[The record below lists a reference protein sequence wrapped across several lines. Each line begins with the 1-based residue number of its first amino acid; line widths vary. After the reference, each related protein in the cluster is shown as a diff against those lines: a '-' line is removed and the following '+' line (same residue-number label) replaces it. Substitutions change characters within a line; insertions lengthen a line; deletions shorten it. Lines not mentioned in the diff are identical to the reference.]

1 VALDFDKSFEPNLIE
16 EKTREFWAKGQFYK
30 ATRDPSKKPFT
41 IVIPPPNITA
51 DLHVGHMLNN
61 TLQDILIRWHRATG
75 FMACWIPGTD
85 HASIATEA
93 RVTKML
99 EGKGIKKLEIGR
111 EEFLK
116 HAWQW
121 KADVGGRII
130 DILKKLGISC
140 DWDRVKFTMDEDYSR
155 SVLKSFV
162 ELYKQGLIYRGTRLV
177 NWCPFSQSVISDEE
191 VNNEERQ
198 GNFYH
203 VKYKIVGDS
212 EGASMV
218 VATTRPETIFGDL
231 AIAVHPDDERF
242 KHLIG
247 KKVVVPICNREI
259 TVIADKA
266 VEIEFGTG
274 CLKVTPS
281 HDPTD
286 YEIGARHNLGQ
297 LNVMNKDATLNQNAP
312 KHFQGLTR
320 EDARKKVVEELKQL
334 GLLEKT
340 VPTRHVVGISERGGV
355 PIEFYLSEQWYIK
368 MDHFAQLAL
377 DATRKG
383 ELKLIPA
390 YQEKVW
396 EHWLTNIKDW
406 CISRQL
412 WWGHQIPVHTCQS
425 CAHLN
430 VSVDV
435 PLKCEKCGH
444 DKLTQDPDVL
454 DTWASSWLWP
464 FGIHSWENPSEEQKL
479 DLEYFYPTDVIVTAP
494 EIIFFWIARMV
505 MAGKHFLNKTPFHTV
520 YFTGLLRDQQ
530 GRKMSKSLGNFP
542 DTFELI
548 QKYGTDSLRFC
559 LTQQLATGQ
568 DIKWADEMCE
578 IGRNFSNKIWNA
590 TRYLCLA
597 CEAAGV
603 SPRNHTFDNLKW
615 DHSDPVLAWVTGE
628 FKLCLNKSF
637 VAIKDYEFSAYAKAL
652 YEFTWMRYCD
662 WFIELIK
669 PRIRDENAKSPEAK
683 ESLAVALQVLDG
695 VLRVLHPLMP
705 YITEEIWQRLGE
717 GSRST
722 QTVGLQ
728 LITAPPASEKDAEA
742 VAQMTT
748 IQELIGGVRGV
759 RGNLNIHPGETM
771 FVTLSCEP
779 QKLARFQIVLESLA
793 KVSIQYATLKPAR
806 SVSMK
811 AGDVRYFVV
820 LPETVDIAAER
831 NKAQKKLEKA
841 EGNIKSCNAKLSN
854 EQFVASAPAH
864 VLAGAKAQLA
874 QAEDEVTLLKET
886 LETLSGI

>member
-1 VALDFDKSFEPNLIE
+1 MALDFDKAFEPNQVE
-16 EKTREFWAKGQFYK
+16 ERTRQFWEKGGFYK
-30 ATRDPSKKPFT
+30 AHRDPSKKAFT

-61 TLQDILIRWHRATG
+61 TLQDLLIRWHRATG
-75 FMACWIPGTD
+75 HMACWIPGTD

-99 EGKGIKKLEIGR
+99 ESKGLKKREMGR

-140 DWDRVKFTMDEDYSR
+140 DWDRCKFTMDEDYSR
-155 SVLKSFV
+155 SVLKAFV
-162 ELYKQGLIYRGTRLV
+162 QLYNEGLIYRGTRLV

-191 VNNEERQ
+191 VMNEERA

-203 VKYKIVGDS
+203 VHYKVVGDPT
-212 EGASMV
+212 GASLI

-231 AIAVHPDDERF
+231 AVAVHPDDERY
-242 KHLIG
+242 KNLIG
-247 KKVVVPICNREI
+247 KKVVVPVAGREI
-259 TVIADKA
+259 PIIADKA
-266 VEIEFGTG
+266 VEMDFGTG

-297 LNVMNKDATLNQNAP
+297 LNVMNKDASLNHNVP
-312 KHFQGLTR
+312 KEFQGLSR
-320 EDARKKVVEELKQL
+320 EEGRKKIVEVMKAQ

-340 VPTRHVVGISERGGV
+340 VPTRHVVGISERGGI
-355 PIEFYLSEQWYIK
+355 PIEYYLSEQWYIK
-368 MDHFAQLAL
+368 MDHFAKLAL
-377 DATRKG
+377 DATRNG

-390 YQEKVW
+390 FQEKVW

-412 WWGHQIPVHTCQS
+412 WWGHQIPVHTCKS
-425 CAHLN
+425 CGHLN

-435 PLKCEKCGH
+435 PTACSKCGH
-444 DKLTQDPDVL
+444 THLEQDSDVL

-464 FGIHSWENPSEEQKL
+464 FGVHNWENPTEEQKK
-479 DLEYFYPTDVIVTAP
+479 DLEYFYPTDVIITAP

-505 MAGKHFLNKTPFHTV
+505 MAGKHFMKKTPFHTV
-520 YFTGLLRDQQ
+520 YFTGLIRDQQ

-559 LTQQLATGQ
+559 LVQQLATGQ

-578 IGRNFSNKIWNA
+578 IGRNFSNKLWNA
-590 TRYLCLA
+590 TRFLSMA
-597 CEAAGV
+597 CENAGI
-603 SPRNHTFDNLKW
+603 SPKDHTFDQLVASEKW
-615 DHSDPVLAWVTGE
+615 DHADPVLAWVLGE
-628 FKLCLNKSF
+628 FKQCLTKSF
-637 VAIKDYEFSAYAKAL
+637 EAINEYEFSTYAKAM

-669 PRIRDENAKSPEAK
+669 PRIREENVKSADSKEAL
-683 ESLAVALQVLDG
+683 SVALQVLDG
-695 VLRVLHPLMP
+695 MLRVLHPLMP

-717 GSRST
+717 GTRGS
-722 QTVGLQ
+722 QTVGLK
-728 LITAPPASEKDAEA
+728 LISRPPTKSGDETSL
-742 VAQMTT
+742 AQMQM
-748 IQELIGGVRGV
+748 IQDLISGVRGV
-759 RGNLNIHPGETM
+759 RGNLNIHPGESIQI
-771 FVTLSCEP
+771 TLACAPE
-779 QKLARFQIVLESLA
+779 QLQRFQIVLESLA
-793 KVSIQYATLKPAR
+793 KVEVAFSAQKPER
-806 SVSMK
+806 SVSLR
-811 AGDVRYFVV
+811 AGDVRYFVR
-820 LPETVDIAAER
+820 LPESVDIAAER
-831 NKAQKKLEKA
+831 SKAQKKLEKVQ
-841 EGNIKSCNAKLSN
+841 GNIKACAAKLGS
-854 EQFVASAPAH
+854 EQFVNSAPEQI
-864 VLAGAKAQLA
+864 VAG
-874 QAEDEVTLLKET
+874 
-886 LETLSGI
+886 